1 MFSPVPRSSWQVTM
15 TAREVLQ
22 EKAVMIDPAYG
33 GNLTASGYYGS
44 PYPFGIDPVWQAGLA
59 IKNPPKK
66 NPPKKTHLKK
76 TTKNVFWVFFKLLIL
91 YENNTKF

>member
-1 MFSPVPRSSWQVTM
+1 M

-59 IKNPPKK
+59 IKNSPKK

-76 TTKNVFWVFFKLLIL
+76 PTKNVFFGFFFKFLIF
-91 YENNTKF
+91 YEKNTNF

>member
-1 MFSPVPRSSWQVTM
+1 MEKYWMIMFSPILRSSWQVTM
-15 TAREVLQ
+15 TAREVLH
-22 EKAVMIDPAYG
+22 EKVVMIDPAYG

-66 NPPKKTHLKK
+66 TQKIT
-76 TTKNVFWVFFKLLIL
+76 
-91 YENNTKF
+91 

>member
-1 MFSPVPRSSWQVTM
+1 M
-15 TAREVLQ
+15 TAREVLH

-44 PYPFGIDPVWQAGLA
+44 PYPFGIDPVWQAGLE

-66 NPPKKTHLKK
+66 TKKNH
-76 TTKNVFWVFFKLLIL
+76 
-91 YENNTKF
+91 